1 MKKGTRIQFRLP
13 EEMKAAAVRQAA
25 ASGVSLSL
33 FVATAV
39 AARIGAQA
47 EAERYFAARGSRT
60 TPARAKA
67 LLSRLGSAGAV
78 RDDDRLDAPDDSA
91 PAK

>member
-1 MKKGTRIQFRLP
+1 MKNAKIQLRLP
-13 EEMKAAAVRQAA
+13 EDMKAAAARQAA
-25 ASGVSLSL
+25 VSGISMNL

-39 AARIGAQA
+39 AARVGAYA

-67 LLSRLGSAGAV
+67 LLSRLGTAGAV
-78 RDDDRLDAPDDSA
+78 RDDDRFDAPDDIE
-91 PAK
+91 PA